1 MNISKVNTLVYLDT
15 MIVFIGAL
23 VWTGLPLYFFE
34 MTGSYFYAGSMYLIG
49 GFSFILSN
57 IVSNYLFKV
66 LSKYTAKFFVFTLSI
81 LTIVSFFALNK
92 QLFNLMFCLMLA
104 FQFFING
111 LSFILESGFNMYLSN
126 QPHKDIAYRNMF
138 LLSAKTIGFFSGPI
152 LFIFIGEEMYLFFL
166 MFFVALLVYEYLY
179 PIVPRLKIESISLK
193 NVGIFK
199 KTPKSYL
206 FIMFIDGMF
215 LPIVMNYSFIILKE
229 AFSASDLTVSLFWL
243 IGGVSVLLG
252 NLLIRRIDIK
262 KIHSRVY
269 FIMIFL
275 IFGLIL
281 MILAPNSSLFLI
293 GFFILTLINPLFM
306 SLIKSSFLVFF
317 DPNYRSIALAGMNTL
332 NQLGTILIITVITFM
347 LESSKYF
354 NIHYIIPLCLCIG
367 VIRFLI
373 LKNILKRGVQ

>member
-1 MNISKVNTLVYLDT
+1 VYLDT

-66 LSKYTAKFFVFTLSI
+66 LSKYTAKFFIITLSI

-92 QLFNLMFCLMLA
+92 QLFNIMFCLMLA

-215 LPIVMNYSFIILKE
+215 LPIVMN
-229 AFSASDLTVSLFWL
+229 
-243 IGGVSVLLG
+243 
-252 NLLIRRIDIK
+252 
-262 KIHSRVY
+262 
-269 FIMIFL
+269 
-275 IFGLIL
+275 
-281 MILAPNSSLFLI
+281 
-293 GFFILTLINPLFM
+293 
-306 SLIKSSFLVFF
+306 
-317 DPNYRSIALAGMNTL
+317 
-332 NQLGTILIITVITFM
+332 
-347 LESSKYF
+347 
-354 NIHYIIPLCLCIG
+354 
-367 VIRFLI
+367 
-373 LKNILKRGVQ
+373 

>member
-34 MTGSYFYAGSMYLIG
+34 MTDSYFYAGSMYLIG

-66 LSKYTAKFFVFTLSI
+66 LSKYTAKFFVITLSI

-166 MFFVALLVYEYLY
+166 MFFFALLVYEYLY
-179 PIVPRLKIESISLK
+179 PIVPRLKSESISLK

-229 AFSASDLTVSLFWL
+229 TFSASDLTVSLFWL

-262 KIHSRVY
+262 KVNSRVY
-269 FIMIFL
+269 FITMFL

-317 DPNYRSIALAGMNTL
+317 DPHYRSIALAGMNTL

-347 LESSKYF
+347 LESTKFF

>member
-66 LSKYTAKFFVFTLSI
+66 LSKYTAKFFIITLSI

-92 QLFNLMFCLMLA
+92 QLFNIMFCLMLA

-229 AFSASDLTVSLFWL
+229 TFSASDLTVSLFWL

-252 NLLIRRIDIK
+252 NLLIRKLDIK

-347 LESSKYF
+347 LESSKFF

>member
-1 MNISKVNTLVYLDT
+1 MNISRVRTLVYLDT

-66 LSKYTAKFFVFTLSI
+66 LSRYTAKFFVTTLSI
-81 LTIVSFFALNK
+81 LTLASFFALNN
-92 QLFNLMFCLMLA
+92 QLFNLMFFLMLA

-111 LSFILESGFNMYLSN
+111 LSFILESGFNMFLSN

-152 LFIFIGEEMYLFFL
+152 LFIFFGSEMYLVFLLFFIG
-166 MFFVALLVYEYLY
+166 LLVYEYLY
-179 PIVPRLKIESISLK
+179 PIVAQLKIESISFA
-193 NVGIFK
+193 NVEIFK
-199 KTPKSYL
+199 KVPKSYL

-215 LPIVMNYSFIILKE
+215 LPVVMNYSFIILKE
-229 AFSASDLTVSLFWL
+229 TFSASDLTVSLFWL

-252 NLLIRRIDIK
+252 NLLIRRMDIQ
-262 KIHSRVY
+262 KIHSKVY
-269 FIMIFL
+269 L
-275 IFGLIL
+275 ITIYLTFGLIL

-306 SLIKSSFLVFF
+306 SLIKASFLVFF
-317 DPNYRSIALAGMNTL
+317 DPHYRSMALAGMNTL

-347 LESSKYF
+347 LESSKFF
-354 NIHYIIPLCLCIG
+354 NIAYIIPLCLCIG
-367 VIRFLI
+367 IIRFLI
-373 LKNILKRGVQ
+373 LKNILKRGIQ

>member
-66 LSKYTAKFFVFTLSI
+66 LSKYTAKFFIITLSI

-92 QLFNLMFCLMLA
+92 QLFNIMFCLMLA

-229 AFSASDLTVSLFWL
+229 TFSVSDLTVSLFWL

-347 LESSKYF
+347 LEGSKFF

>member
-229 AFSASDLTVSLFWL
+229 TFSASDLTVSLFWL

>member
-66 LSKYTAKFFVFTLSI
+66 LSKYTAKFFIITLSI

-92 QLFNLMFCLMLA
+92 QLFNIMFCLMLA

-229 AFSASDLTVSLFWL
+229 TFSASDLTVSLFWL

-347 LESSKYF
+347 LEGSKFF

>member
-66 LSKYTAKFFVFTLSI
+66 LSKYTAKFFIITLSI

-92 QLFNLMFCLMLA
+92 QLFNIMFCLMLA

-229 AFSASDLTVSLFWL
+229 TFSASDLTVSLFWL

-252 NLLIRRIDIK
+252 NLLIRRLDIK

-347 LESSKYF
+347 LESSKFF

>member
-1 MNISKVNTLVYLDT
+1 

-66 LSKYTAKFFVFTLSI
+66 LSKYTAKFFIITLSI

-92 QLFNLMFCLMLA
+92 QLFNIMFCLMLA

-229 AFSASDLTVSLFWL
+229 TFSASDLTVSLFWL

-252 NLLIRRIDIK
+252 NLLIRKLDIK

-347 LESSKYF
+347 LESSKFF

>member
-34 MTGSYFYAGSMYLIG
+34 MTDSYFYAGSMYLIG

-66 LSKYTAKFFVFTLSI
+66 LSKYTAKFFVITLSI

-166 MFFVALLVYEYLY
+166 MFFFALLVYEYLY
-179 PIVPRLKIESISLK
+179 PIVPRLKSESISLK

-229 AFSASDLTVSLFWL
+229 TFSASDFTVSLFWL

-262 KIHSRVY
+262 KVNSRVY
-269 FIMIFL
+269 FITIFL

-317 DPNYRSIALAGMNTL
+317 DPHYRSIALAGMNTL

-347 LESSKYF
+347 LESTKFF